1 MQETQVQPRGREDP
15 TMKEMVAHSSVLVW
29 KILWTEEPGG
39 LLSGVANSWTRL
51 GNSTTTAKSKDTG
64 ADLF

>member
-1 MQETQVQPRGREDP
+1 
-15 TMKEMVAHSSVLVW
+15 MKEMVAHSSVLVW